1 MKLPNLK
8 KYANFDEYIKRND
21 IEVLSFNDGIAARWK
36 SFRRYKSW
44 GHRVTETTTSQ
55 LIGNNYEDLTEKL
68 KKELLKLYNVSGI
81 LVFGAIMGILMIIQG
96 VSTDEAFLIF
106 FGLLFGVLSSYA
118 VVIEDIE
125 NRHARKILKSNSL
138 ITHDYVRTQLNW
150 MFSLFHDVYEKIEE
164 EESKIYKGEL

>member
-1 MKLPNLK
+1 M
-8 KYANFDEYIKRND
+8 
-21 IEVLSFNDGIAARWK
+21 
-36 SFRRYKSW
+36 
-44 GHRVTETTTSQ
+44 
-55 LIGNNYEDLTEKL
+55 IGNNYEDLTEKL

-81 LVFGAIMGILMIIQG
+81 LVFFVIMGILMIIQG

-150 MFSLFHDVYEKIEE
+150 MFSLFHDVYENIDDNQQNADRK
-164 EESKIYKGEL
+164 